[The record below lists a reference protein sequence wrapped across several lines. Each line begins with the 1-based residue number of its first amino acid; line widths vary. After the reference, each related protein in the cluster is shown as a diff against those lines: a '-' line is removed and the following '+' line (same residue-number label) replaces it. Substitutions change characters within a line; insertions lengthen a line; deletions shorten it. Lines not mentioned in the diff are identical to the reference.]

1 MAGDERALDMP
12 GLATIHTLFL
22 REHNRIARQ
31 LNGRGLS
38 PERIY
43 QVTKLPANLQKV
55 FSILFLNGKLALYR

>member
-31 LNGRGLS
+31 LTGRGLS

-43 QVTKLPANLQKV
+43 QVTRLPVKTNLQQA
-55 FSILFLNGKLALYR
+55 FSVSFLN

>member
-31 LNGRGLS
+31 LTGRGLS

-43 QVTKLPANLQKV
+43 QVTRLPVKNKCAALLDN
-55 FSILFLNGKLALYR
+55 FILF